1 MAQHERSTSIDA
13 PASALFDYLSEV
25 GNLPK
30 YFTRMISAAPADGE
44 AVHTSARMP
53 DGTVVEGEAWFRVQD
68 GAQRIEWGSAGPSD
82 YEGWLEVSGD
92 DQASTV
98 QVAISGTRAD
108 ADEVDRGLEE
118 TLVNIKRLVEETNTA
133 P

>member
-44 AVHTSARMP
+44 AVQTSARMP
-53 DGTVVEGEAWFRVQD
+53 DGTVVEGQAWFRVQD
-68 GAQRIEWGSAGPSD
+68 VAQRIEWGSEGPSD

-98 QVAISGTRAD
+98 QVAISGTHAD
-108 ADEVDRGLEE
+108 EDEVDRGLEE